1 MVNDKESN
9 LLAGN
14 KTLPSTPESKQ
25 EQDESEQLSAQS
37 LTKPP
42 VADSSNKDAL
52 YKKGRFA
59 ADINKISA
67 EDTFII
73 NDVTL
78 AIPPTAIR
86 IDKQNIHYKWHTL
99 RSSHPAKVKSGHGQI
114 QVSLSIYF
122 VGTKAINEG
131 LRRLVVQL
139 EHSPFAYVDN
149 RYLRDNIAPG
159 TNNNMA
165 FTILD
170 FTVRTEPGL
179 VDALVLDLDM
189 TWFNYFPFSRN
200 FMYRETWEPL
210 DQPPEYRLDNESK
223 LINMS
228 STDPVVSQNIIQSWL
243 DGGDR
248 VIQQSYD
255 PTLQARQDMFNE
267 NMTYL
272 QKEQAIMKPANP
284 VKKPSQSVPYRL
296 YYDKLQNERALI
308 SSKDSTLGQTFDNQP
323 VLQQALTFK
332 YFEYKQVHLPS
343 NLKFLGTRQLRP
355 GELSKVSTGDLQL
368 RGDVTLLM
376 REKAA
381 RDLELLA
388 QAFSSQFNIPLPIT
402 SCFRTFEEQAILS
415 NQEHTKELASKPGT
429 SYHEVGLAVDI
440 GVKSLTANQYI
451 WIVLNA
457 PKLPNGGFLVNRNV
471 RSRAGS
477 NESKLREIHEEGT
490 LAERWHFT
498 HQSSDNN
505 VERLLKRIY
514 RGNDES
520 LPQEKVSSGRADYA
534 TWLKKHLEGGWENVT
549 HYPRIFRRPIEFSLD
564 ASDTLPSPPGNKLV
578 ISSLAVSM
586 NNLVASLPLLS
597 HQYASHQYMGS
608 TDKDIFISLLAHGT
622 GKLTELQMMNSVLE
636 HNARV
641 FRKVPESSIAIV
653 GANNIMKF
661 MTIDKVLI
669 ESINT
674 ETIPGN
680 PDLFNVN
687 IKMTQWTT
695 PRDLLFTEFATDTA
709 LREQVI
715 QRLLTQ
721 ISGPHVETE
730 DNKAENL
737 QLRGKIQLRDKNI
750 LGFIRPA
757 TYKIVPKAIKGVM
770 PVPGVDEFL
779 LGSDGLLERLIQI
792 IRGLNLILVNEEAA
806 KLLRYHHGYVMSLY
820 GAEKLVHP
828 EAYTFVAEEVAT
840 GERTEISTTT
850 AGRERIDK
858 RQREAIVLARKR
870 LDQLADDIIAT
881 HLLEDKFF
889 QDIFEHVSGTI
900 INGRPAYPD
909 LNLPPHPLTGETIDT
924 NPDWYFWND
933 AEEGKEAIVQPD
945 LKEQGKQLAMNSY
958 SSYTRLNNGRW
969 YDSTYLSPNR
979 KKIKDGKERSRLET
993 DGYVAPDS
1001 SVDRPEYKSSFE
1013 INDKKKANN
1022 LSNYGLFAK
1031 GRNSEGQYD
1040 KRYKGNNPH
1049 DSVSFGSKSAGRSS
1063 LHDFGNTETGLQ
1075 KTYDLAVANMSN
1087 DQNTMRRAFP
1097 TFKIYFIENE
1107 TLIGQSNESNKRLR
1121 GFDDFYSY
1129 SAIKDIRIIRSR
1141 KIPADLAV
1149 VTMTNVAGLL
1159 DGRAFYSGKSQRK
1172 DRTDDVGPFNP
1183 DMVLPESQNNPWE
1196 GIILR
1201 EGQKIQIRL
1210 GYSNNPNNLEVVFNG
1225 QVAEVGPSES
1235 GDLIQI
1241 VCQSYAVELVQ
1252 QIKGLDISPDNIGES
1267 KNIGDTQELLA
1278 TMICEPE
1285 VVHFGRWAPNA
1296 EYNPAE
1302 IQVRGTT
1309 DTLAVPGILS
1319 KAVRQ
1324 AVTERWQ
1331 LLNSPQ
1337 DDNIYAPSQS
1347 EYYSWYRKILDWNL
1361 LDYYIVH
1368 TTVWDIFQEMELRHP
1383 GWISYPVPY
1392 EDRYTMF
1399 FGVASQHY
1407 WSRPPDMA
1415 EIRDIHL
1422 LKKARKQQRQEYREK
1437 FSRAMAGR
1445 SAASHY
1451 AIDMNIP
1458 EIEGDFSLLNKD
1470 KYILEAARL
1479 AGDRFTPFRK
1489 YHMLT
1494 SEHNIISNNIMTD
1507 AKNSINAVAVE
1518 YRTTGKVRGE
1528 YDLNN
1533 TNVLTV
1539 KADDNISDQNTRV
1552 LHTAFM
1558 NCEKRFMARNYA
1570 LGLLLRHLKDIYTG
1584 EVCIVGD
1591 ARIKPHDVCYIMDS
1605 YSDMFGQ
1612 IGVEQVT
1619 HILSFQ
1625 DGFVTK
1631 IVPDLIVTGNEWY
1644 NAPVADAI
1652 QKLVVDTYKQ
1662 ISVGNF
1668 SIGGVEVESNVIGA
1682 TVATEL
1688 GIVAAAAAPVTFT
1701 LGLGI
1706 LAFGGFKLFQWT
1718 QERQPVHV
1726 NPLLLHGI
1734 PYIAGLDDFEHQNI
1748 WMYVGGKLRNWA
1760 TGDKDDGNVDDFFNQ
1775 LRIQYSSFTNNWENN
1790 ILDILQGKVN

>member
-1 MVNDKESN
+1 M
-9 LLAGN
+9 N
-14 KTLPSTPESKQ
+14 KDTNHLITQDVLPHDQPSKQ
-25 EQDESEQLSAQS
+25 D
-37 LTKPP
+37 K
-42 VADSSNKDAL
+42 DNKDVSKQPIQTRSTNTSGNAGKDTL
-52 YKKGRFA
+52 EKRARFA

-67 EDTFII
+67 EDRFII
-73 NDVTL
+73 NDVQL
-78 AIPPTAIR
+78 VIPPTAIR
-86 IDKQNIHYKWHTL
+86 IDKQNTHYKWHTL
-99 RSSHPAKVKSGHGQI
+99 RSNHPAKVKSGHGQI

-122 VGTKAINEG
+122 VGAKAINEG
-131 LRRLVVQL
+131 LRRLVVEL

-200 FMYRETWEPL
+200 FHYRETWESINQ
-210 DQPPEYRLDNESK
+210 DPEFRLDNESK
-223 LINMS
+223 LINM
-228 STDPVVSQNIIQSWL
+228 TPADPVASQDIIQSWI
-243 DGGDR
+243 DGGDQ
-248 VIQQSYD
+248 VILQSFD
-255 PTLQARQDMFNE
+255 PTSRAKQ
-267 NMTYL
+267 NMLDPNMCYVEKIQSIL
-272 QKEQAIMKPANP
+272 KPSIP
-284 VKKPSQSVPYRL
+284 VKSPTQSVPYRL
-296 YYDKLQNERALI
+296 FYDRLQKERGLI
-308 SSKDSTLGQTFDNQP
+308 SPKDSSLDGVFDNQP
-323 VLQQALTFK
+323 VLKQGLTFK

-343 NLKFLGTRQLRP
+343 NLTFLGTRQLSP
-355 GELSKVSTGDLQL
+355 GGLSKVSTADLHLIGDI
-368 RGDVTLLM
+368 TLLM

-388 QAFSSQFNIPLPIT
+388 HEFNATFNIPLPIT

-415 NQEHTKELASKPGT
+415 QQEHTKELANKPGT
-429 SYHEVGLAVDI
+429 SFHEVGLAVDI
-440 GVKSLTANQYI
+440 GVNSLTSKQYI
-451 WIVLNA
+451 WVVLNA
-457 PKLPNGGFLVNRNV
+457 PKLPNGGFLVNKNV
-471 RSRAGS
+471 RTRAGS
-477 NESKLREIHEEGT
+477 NESKLEAIHEQAV

-498 HQSSDNN
+498 HQDSDNN
-505 VERLLKRIY
+505 IAKLLTQIY
-514 RGNDES
+514 RGNDEN
-520 LPQEKVSSGRADYA
+520 LPQDKVSPARADYVA
-534 TWLKKHLEGGWENVT
+534 WLEQHTEGGWENVPR
-549 HYPRIFRRPIEFSLD
+549 YPRVFRRPIEFSV
-564 ASDTLPSPPGNKLV
+564 DTSNQLPSPPGNKLV
-578 ISSLAVSM
+578 ISSLAISM
-586 NNLVASLPLLS
+586 NNLVAPLPLLS

-622 GKLTELQMMNSVLE
+622 GVLTQLQIMNSVLE

-653 GANNIMKF
+653 GANNILDF
-661 MTIDKVLI
+661 MQIDKVLI

-674 ETIPGN
+674 ETVPGN

-687 IKMTQWTT
+687 MKMTQWTK
-695 PRDLLFTEFATDTA
+695 PGEMILSEFATDVG
-709 LREQVI
+709 LREKVI

-730 DNKAENL
+730 DDKAENL

-750 LGFIRPA
+750 FGFIRPA
-757 TYKIVPKAIKGVM
+757 TYKIVPKAVNGIKPEHGI
-770 PVPGVDEFL
+770 DEFL
-779 LGSDGLLERLIQI
+779 LGSDGLVERLIQI
-792 IRGLNLILVNEEAA
+792 IRGLNLRLINEEAA
-806 KLLRYHHGYVMSLY
+806 KLLRYHHGYVMALY

-840 GERTEISTTT
+840 GERTEINTTS
-850 AGRERIDK
+850 AGRERADK

-870 LDQLADDIIAT
+870 LDQLADDVIAT

-889 QDIFEHVSGTI
+889 EDIFEHINGTI
-900 INGRPAYPD
+900 VNGRPAYPD
-909 LNLPPHPLTGETIDT
+909 LNLPPHPITGQPLDT
-924 NPDWYFWND
+924 EPDWYFWND
-933 AEEGKEAIVQPD
+933 AEEGREAVIKPE
-945 LKEQGKQLAMNSY
+945 LKNTGKKWAMNSY
-958 SSYTRLNNGRW
+958 ASYTRLNNGTW

-979 KKIKDGKERSRLET
+979 QKIKDKDERNRLRAE
-993 DGYVAPDS
+993 GYVDGPTNK
-1001 SVDRPEYKSSFE
+1001 YKSDFNIE
-1013 INDKKKANN
+1013 GDKAKNIA
-1022 LSNYGLFAK
+1022 NYGLFAR
-1031 GRNSEGQYD
+1031 GRNNKKKDEKG
-1040 KRYKGNNPH
+1040 YKGSNPH
-1049 DSVSFGSKSAGRSS
+1049 SQISFGSKSMGGSS

-1075 KTYDLAVANMSN
+1075 KTYDLAVSHMNN

-1172 DRTDDVGPFNP
+1172 DRKDDVGPFNP

-1196 GIILR
+1196 GIILK
-1201 EGQKIQIRL
+1201 EGQKVQIRL

-1225 QVAEVGPSES
+1225 QIAEVGPSES

-1252 QIKGLDISPDNIGES
+1252 QIKGLDITPDNVGES
-1267 KNIGDTQELLA
+1267 RNIGDTQELLS

-1309 DTLAVPGILS
+1309 DSLAVPGLLAKS
-1319 KAVRQ
+1319 VRQ

-1337 DDNIYAPSQS
+1337 DDNIYAPEQS
-1347 EYYSWYRKILDWNL
+1347 KYYKTWRKLMDWNF

-1399 FGVASQHY
+1399 FGVPSQHY

-1422 LKKARKQQRQEYREK
+1422 LKRARQNQRDEYRAA
-1437 FSRAMAGR
+1437 FDRAMSGR
-1445 SAASHY
+1445 TVYDTSVP
-1451 AIDMNIP
+1451 DVK
-1458 EIEGDFSLLNKD
+1458 GDFPLTNKD
-1470 KYILEAARL
+1470 KYLLEAAKI
-1479 AGDRFTPFRK
+1479 AGDRFKPFRN

-1494 SEHNIISNNIMTD
+1494 SEHNIITNNIMTD

-1518 YRTTGKVRGE
+1518 YRDTGKVRGE
-1528 YDLNN
+1528 YDLEN

-1539 KADDNISDQNTRV
+1539 KADDNISDQNTR
-1552 LHTAFM
+1552 LMHTAFM

-1584 EVCIVGD
+1584 EVCIIGD
-1591 ARIKPHDVCYIMDS
+1591 PRIKPHDICYIMDS

-1619 HILSFQ
+1619 HIVSFQ

-1631 IVPDLIVTGNEWY
+1631 IVPDLIVTANEWY

-1652 QKLVVDTYKQ
+1652 QKLAVDTYKQ

-1668 SIGGVEVESNVIGA
+1668 SIGGHEVSTNILGA
-1682 TVATEL
+1682 TAAAEL

-1701 LGLGI
+1701 LGLGV

-1718 QERQPVHV
+1718 QERQPVHI

-1734 PYIAGLDDFEHQNI
+1734 PYVSGLDDFEHQNV

-1760 TGDKDDGNVDDFFNQ
+1760 TGSKDGEINDFFNQ

-1790 ILDILQGKVN
+1790 LIDIIQGKVT